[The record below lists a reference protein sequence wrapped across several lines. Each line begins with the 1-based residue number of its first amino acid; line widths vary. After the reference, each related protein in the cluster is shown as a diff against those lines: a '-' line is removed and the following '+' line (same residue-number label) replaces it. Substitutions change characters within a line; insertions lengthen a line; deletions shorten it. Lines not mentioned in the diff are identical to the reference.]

1 MSELIEFQN
10 ESHSFALLFIDIDDF
25 KQINDSLGHKYGDR
39 ALKLLAARMK
49 GSIRE
54 TDFLCRLGGDEF
66 ILIIKDMN
74 TENELEN
81 YAKRLLAIFN
91 HPLRMDNK
99 LYSISC
105 SIGISIYPYHGRDI
119 ETLMQNADKIM
130 YQMKKSGKNGYQITK
145 Q

>member
-54 TDFLCRLGGDEF
+54 TDFYVVWVE
-66 ILIIKDMN
+66 MN
-74 TENELEN
+74 LF
-81 YAKRLLAIFN
+81 LS
-91 HPLRMDNK
+91 LR
-99 LYSISC
+99 I
-105 SIGISIYPYHGRDI
+105 
-119 ETLMQNADKIM
+119 
-130 YQMKKSGKNGYQITK
+130 
-145 Q
+145 